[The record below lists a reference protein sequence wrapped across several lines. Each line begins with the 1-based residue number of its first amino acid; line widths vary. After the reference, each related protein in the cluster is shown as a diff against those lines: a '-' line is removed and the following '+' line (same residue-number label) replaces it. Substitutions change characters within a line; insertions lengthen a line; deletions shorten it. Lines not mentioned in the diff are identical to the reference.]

1 MTREQ
6 KTAEIESLKELLE
19 GTPFF
24 YLADASTM
32 TVEKVNLLRRAC
44 YEKGISMRVAKN
56 TLIRKALESQPADK
70 NYASVFDA
78 LHGPTAVLTADVAN
92 VPARLL
98 KEFRDSNNTDRPVLK
113 AAYIDGAAFL
123 GDDQLGTLTKLKSK
137 EELLGEV
144 IGLLQS
150 PASNLISALKSGGGK
165 IAGLVKALEER
176 AA

>member
-6 KTAEIESLKELLE
+6 KTAEIEALKEMLS
-19 GTPFF
+19 GINSF
-24 YLADASTM
+24 YIADASTM
-32 TVEKVNLLRRAC
+32 TVEKVNDFRRAC
-44 YEKGISMRVAKN
+44 YERGITMKVAKN
-56 TLIRKALESQPADK
+56 TLIRKALESIAEGKGYEPVYD
-70 NYASVFDA
+70 S
-78 LHGPTAVLTADVAN
+78 LHGPTAVLFSEVAN

-98 KEFRDSNNTDRPVLK
+98 KDFRVDNNRPVLK
-113 AAYIDGAAFL
+113 AAWIDGAVYT
-123 GDDQLGTLTKLKSK
+123 GDDQIEALNKLKSK

>member
-6 KTAEIESLKELLE
+6 KTAEIEALKELL
-19 GTPFF
+19 GGVNFF
-24 YLADASTM
+24 YIADASTM
-32 TVEKVNLLRRAC
+32 TVEKVNDLRRAC
-44 YEKGISMRVAKN
+44 FEKGVTMKVAKN
-56 TLIRKALESQPADK
+56 TLIRKALEAQAESKGLEPV
-70 NYASVFDA
+70 YEA
-78 LHGPTAVLTADVAN
+78 LHGPTALLLADVAN

-98 KEFRDSNNTDRPVLK
+98 KDFRADDSKPALK
-113 AAYIDGAAFL
+113 AAWIDGAVYL
-123 GDDQLGTLTKLKSK
+123 GDDQLETLTKLKSK